1 MPNRCRPWE
10 LDTGPSGSASTQPAY
25 SEPDK
30 TTDHNPPPRDD
41 QTAQSQRSASQ
52 TAVTGSHPTGN
63 WASQPPAQGGTA
75 ASSSSARPP
84 TVPGED
90 TCTAESQRLLDTI
103 PGFSN
108 YFATNERQSV
118 DHAQSAQDLRDSS
131 FVHTYRV
138 PGRKDHTLTYNNKT
152 GKWAYEPVP

>member
-63 WASQPPAQGGTA
+63 WAI
-75 ASSSSARPP
+75 
-84 TVPGED
+84 PGED